1 MEAVQGQIGA
11 EAAKTAP
18 FSFWGDVAR
27 HSESR
32 GYPHHAERF
41 WQVSHM
47 AGNNPTGAVSSAGT
61 RLFSQQFTPTHRCS
75 SAPRAVQQDSM
86 VWDPPRMVSVCLYLP
101 SSGQTCATYMTRA
114 SSEQVQSISFCLLV
128 FSPVVRIGFS
138 LRSNH
143 QKETCPSHC

>member
-41 WQVSHM
+41 
-47 AGNNPTGAVSSAGT
+47 
-61 RLFSQQFTPTHRCS
+61 
-75 SAPRAVQQDSM
+75 
-86 VWDPPRMVSVCLYLP
+86 
-101 SSGQTCATYMTRA
+101 
-114 SSEQVQSISFCLLV
+114 
-128 FSPVVRIGFS
+128 
-138 LRSNH
+138 
-143 QKETCPSHC
+143 